1 MSTTN
6 YAGFWLRLA
15 AYILD
20 YFIIQIL
27 QSIVILPLLTLMGFD
42 LLKNSEEIDLEWL
55 SQAEPAVALN
65 VMINNIGELMI
76 LGLVITLLYYA
87 FMESSKYKATIGKMV
102 LRLEVTDLNGIPL
115 NLGLA
120 LIRNFSKLFSTLF
133 FLIGYLLIGLTPKK
147 QGLHDMMANT
157 LVLRKED

>member
-1 MSTTN
+1 MSSTN

-20 YFIIQIL
+20 YFIIQIA
-27 QSIVILPLLTLMGFD
+27 QSIFILPLLAFMGFD
-42 LLKNSEEIDLEWL
+42 LLKGSEEIDLEWL

-65 VMINNIGELMI
+65 VLFNNMGELI
-76 LGLVITLLYYA
+76 VLGLVISLLYYA
-87 FMESSKYKATIGKMV
+87 FMESSKYKATVGKLV
-102 LRLEVTDLNGIPL
+102 LRLEVIDLNGVQL

-120 LIRNFSKLFSTLF
+120 LVRNFSKLFSTLF

-157 LVLRKED
+157 LVVRRE